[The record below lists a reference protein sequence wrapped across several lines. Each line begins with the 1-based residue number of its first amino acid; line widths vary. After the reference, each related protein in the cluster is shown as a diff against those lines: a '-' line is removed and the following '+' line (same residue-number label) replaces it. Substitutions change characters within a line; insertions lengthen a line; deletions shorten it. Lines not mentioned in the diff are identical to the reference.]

1 MMVDTYKKVSQD
13 LVIDSGP
20 TKYDVFKSKS
30 KSIVSPK
37 SLALPVPQIIGQ
49 YSEKNGSIYGSD
61 YDYAESIAK

>member
-1 MMVDTYKKVSQD
+1 M
-13 LVIDSGP
+13 IDSGP